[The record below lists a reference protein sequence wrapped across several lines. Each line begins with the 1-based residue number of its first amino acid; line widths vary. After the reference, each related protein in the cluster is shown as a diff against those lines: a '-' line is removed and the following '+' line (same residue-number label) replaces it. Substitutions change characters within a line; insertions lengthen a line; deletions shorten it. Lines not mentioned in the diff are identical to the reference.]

1 MPSSTP
7 TRYIVRA
14 RDDASDATGGART
27 RSALSDF
34 IQSIGNDPDIAVVDE
49 IGPSGHPHT
58 LVISVPAHAAAA
70 LEERFRQT
78 PQLMFERDRPL
89 SLF

>member
-14 RDDASDATGGART
+14 RDAAKRD
-27 RSALSDF
+27 ALSVTSERALNDF